1 MKQRELE
8 WQAEDDARTI
18 ANYQGI
24 LDDKARLRRA
34 VKKAKEQAADM
45 QKRAA
50 TMSKAAS
57 VATKG
62 K

>member
-8 WQAEDDARTI
+8 WQAEDDARTL

-24 LDDKARLRRA
+24 LDDKARMRRA
-34 VKKAKEQAADM
+34 IKKAKEQAADL
-45 QKRAA
+45 QKRANNM
-50 TMSKAAS
+50 TKAAGNA
-57 VATKG
+57 VKG